1 MLMVD
6 TIYRTNRALLLLVRN
21 SARLLFND
29 NIKNTIY
36 YSKCVTTHTDS
47 QAVATLFSL
56 VPSALK
62 LSSYAQASFIGISSD
77 SNIRESLIYYVRLQ
91 NIENNNKVFYIP
103 HKHRKISSIIL
114 DKIGINYNYSDEY
127 TKEPFTKEIIE
138 DFNKSKEYATFVVNE
153 IGEDI
158 FIKLKKLNKQAL
170 RNGCK
175 TATCEISI
183 EQPLVKEFD
192 SKMMDLGYMFC
203 GLEPTSNLQWR
214 AIYTNLF
221 YQDFNIEDVKLHDK
235 LALDLR
241 EYIINLYETIK
252 NK

>member
-1 MLMVD
+1 MLF
-6 TIYRTNRALLLLVRN
+6 R
-21 SARLLFND
+21 S
-29 NIKNTIY
+29 
-36 YSKCVTTHTDS
+36 
-47 QAVATLFSL
+47 
-56 VPSALK
+56 
-62 LSSYAQASFIGISSD
+62 
-77 SNIRESLIYYVRLQ
+77 
-91 NIENNNKVFYIP
+91 
-103 HKHRKISSIIL
+103 
-114 DKIGINYNYSDEY
+114 
-127 TKEPFTKEIIE
+127 
-138 DFNKSKEYATFVVNE
+138 
-153 IGEDI
+153 
-158 FIKLKKLNKQAL
+158 IKLKKLNKQAL

-183 EQPLVKEFD
+183 EQPLVKDFD